1 MNTGTTPRLVQK
13 KTMKAL
19 TTLLAVL
26 AVLAVLALITVT
38 LSITI
43 TQEALAHRVTGKEL
57 TLHSDNGQPQGL
69 WASETHFYVSDPE
82 DDHVYAYQR
91 TDGLRATSKEISLHQ
106 DNQDAKGIWGDG
118 THLWVADAEDKLL
131 YAYSL
136 EVWPE
141 TPIPPRPAFS

>member
-19 TTLLAVL
+19 TTLL

-106 DNQDAKGIWGDG
+106 DNRQRNLGRRH
-118 THLWVADAEDKLL
+118 T
-131 YAYSL
+131 SL
-136 EVWPE
+136 GGRRRGQAALRLQPSVV
-141 TPIPPRPAFS
+141 